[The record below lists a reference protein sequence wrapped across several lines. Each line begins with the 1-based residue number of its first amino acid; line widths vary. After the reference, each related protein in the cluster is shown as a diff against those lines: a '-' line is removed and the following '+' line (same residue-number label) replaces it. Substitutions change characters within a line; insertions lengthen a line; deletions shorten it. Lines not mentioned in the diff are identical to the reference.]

1 MSQRRIQAVI
11 LLKFVSSVSERM
23 KKFSVIIGLLWMISC
38 VPVKKYRE
46 LEANYNK
53 CMQEHAMY
61 KSKSI
66 DYENQVKE
74 LNVLLENLQRDLSTL
89 KADTTSLGRQYRDLR
104 IEHAKALETNAA
116 LEKKYAE
123 TVTAGSAEHARLIN
137 ELEATRVELQRKED
151 RLNELEEELNARSRA
166 LDEKEKRINELES
179 IIAAKDEAV
188 RMLKEKIAAA
198 LRGFAD
204 KGITVEE
211 RDGRI
216 YVSMEAQLL
225 FASGKTDVNKEGQGA
240 LIDLAKVL
248 ETQQD
253 IDILVEGHTDVD
265 PMVSSTS
272 PKDNWELSVLRATS
286 VVKIML
292 TNSKMDPKRITAGG
306 RSEYV
311 PVDPANKAKNRRI
324 EIIITPDLSK
334 LFELISG

>member
-1 MSQRRIQAVI
+1 MNRIVG
-11 LLKFVSSVSERM
+11 
-23 KKFSVIIGLLWMISC
+23 IIGLIWLVSC
-38 VPVKKYRE
+38 VPIRKYRE
-46 LEANYNK
+46 LETNYNK
-53 CMQEHAMY
+53 CMEEQALY
-61 KSKSI
+61 KSKYI

-74 LNVLLENLQRDLSTL
+74 LNVQLETMRNDLATL
-89 KADTTSLGRQYRDLR
+89 IADTTSMGQEYRKLSL
-104 IEHAKALETNAA
+104 EHARTLETNLA

-123 TVTAGSAEHARLIN
+123 TVTAGSAENARLIN
-137 ELEATRVELQRKED
+137 ELEATRIELQKKED

-188 RMLKEKIAAA
+188 RLLKEKITAA

-225 FASGKTDVNKEGQGA
+225 FASGKTDVNKEGQTA
-240 LIDLAKVL
+240 LINLAKVL
-248 ETQQD
+248 ETQSD

-265 PMVSSTS
+265 PMNSATS

-292 TNSKMDPKRITAGG
+292 GNSKMDPTRITAAG
-306 RSEYV
+306 RSEFV

-324 EIIITPDLSK
+324 EIIIIPDLSK
-334 LFELISG
+334 LFELISS

>member
-1 MSQRRIQAVI
+1 
-11 LLKFVSSVSERM
+11 M
-23 KKFSVIIGLLWMISC
+23 KKIIGVIGVLWVISC
-38 VPVKKYRE
+38 VPVKKYRD
-46 LEANYNK
+46 LEANYNR
-53 CMQEHAMY
+53 CMEEQALY

-66 DYENQVKE
+66 DFENQVKE
-74 LNVLLENLQRDLSTL
+74 LNVQLENLRTDLDGL
-89 KADTTSLGRQYRDLR
+89 IADTTALGKQYRTLQID
-104 IEHAKALETNAA
+104 HAKALETNQA

-123 TVTAGSAEHARLIN
+123 TVTSGSAENARLIN
-137 ELEATRVELQRKED
+137 ELEATRVELQKKED

-225 FASGKTDVNKEGQGA
+225 FASGKTDVNKEGQSA
-240 LIDLAKVL
+240 LINLAKVL
-248 ETQQD
+248 ETQKD

-265 PMVSSTS
+265 PMTSSTS

-292 TNSKMDPKRITAGG
+292 ANSSMDPKHITAAG
-306 RSEYV
+306 RSEYI

-324 EIIITPDLSK
+324 EIIIIPDLSK
-334 LFELISG
+334 LFELISSE